1 MVLIHA
7 EDKNR
12 GKWSIGI
19 VECLIKGRD
28 GVVRAARVK
37 TRKTVVERAVQL
49 LYPLELACERE
60 RAVQTRELNPQAE
73 EYRPKRKA
81 AQLAAG
87 TVREIIQD
95 ESRDLADD

>member
-1 MVLIHA
+1 MLIHG

-19 VECLIKGRD
+19 VESLIKGRD
-28 GVVRAARVK
+28 RVIGAARVR
-37 TRKTVVERAVQL
+37 TRNTVVERAVQL

-60 RAVQTRELNPQAE
+60 RASGTCKLNPQAE

-81 AQLAAG
+81 AQLAAE
-87 TVREIIQD
+87 TAREIIQD
-95 ESRDLADD
+95 ESRGLADD